1 MNLTRPPEKSSG
13 SSFSFPSFL
22 AIALAA
28 AFFLSACKSSD
39 SGTQPPAKPKPDIPA
54 DIATLFRNGYA
65 MCKLDVLATEGV
77 ATIAAYG
84 SQAEAESTAMQVSG
98 MSSQS
103 AQVYYNALQ
112 RLKKQSRRI
121 AEIEVGRQY
130 RLQADPK
137 AASLVQPVILRHL
150 NAVYTGIAL
159 SPADIRQDFESQRY
173 RAYVPVD

>member
-1 MNLTRPPEKSSG
+1 MKLRSAFALRANILRVLALSLAG
-13 SSFSFPSFL
+13 IFL
-22 AIALAA
+22 CGG
-28 AFFLSACKSSD
+28 CKNSD
-39 SGTQPPAKPKPDIPA
+39 SGAPPQKPRVDIPA
-54 DIATLFRNGYA
+54 DVAALFRNGYA

-103 AQVYYNALQ
+103 AQVYYNALL
-112 RLKKQSRRI
+112 RLKKQPRRI
-121 AEIEVGRQY
+121 VEIEVGRQY

-150 NAVYTGIAL
+150 NAVYTGVAL

>member
-1 MNLTRPPEKSSG
+1 MKKPPASN
-13 SSFSFPSFL
+13 FL
-22 AIALAA
+22 IAFA
-28 AFFLSACKSSD
+28 LSLVGILMFGGCKSSD
-39 SGTQPPAKPKPDIPA
+39 QPSQPAKPRPNIPA
-54 DIATLFRNGYA
+54 DVATLFRNGYA

-84 SQAEAESTAMQVSG
+84 SQAEADSTAYEVSG
-98 MSSQS
+98 MSNQS
-103 AQVYYNALQ
+103 AQVYYNALL
-112 RLKKQSRRI
+112 RLKKQQRRI

-130 RLQADPK
+130 RLQGDQR

-150 NAVYTGIAL
+150 NAIYTGIAL

>member
-1 MNLTRPPEKSSG
+1 MNMHLTSR
-13 SSFSFPSFL
+13 
-22 AIALAA
+22 IALLLATGL
-28 AFFLSACKSSD
+28 FFFPACKSSD
-39 SGTQPPAKPKPDIPA
+39 SSPARPEKPKPDIPA
-54 DIATLFRNGYA
+54 DVATLFRNGYA

-84 SQAEAESTAMQVSG
+84 SQAEADSTAVQVSG

-103 AQVYYNALQ
+103 AQVYYNALL
-112 RLKKQSRRI
+112 RLKKQQRRI

-130 RLQADPK
+130 RLQGDQR

-150 NAVYTGIAL
+150 NAIYTGIAL

>member
-1 MNLTRPPEKSSG
+1 MNIHLTSRIALLLITGLFCFSGCKNSDSSSPRPEK
-13 SSFSFPSFL
+13 
-22 AIALAA
+22 
-28 AFFLSACKSSD
+28 
-39 SGTQPPAKPKPDIPA
+39 PKADIPA
-54 DIATLFRNGYA
+54 DVATLFRNGYA

-84 SQAEAESTAMQVSG
+84 SQAEAESTAIQVTG

-103 AQVYYNALQ
+103 AQVYYNALL
-112 RLKKQSRRI
+112 RLKKQQRRI

-130 RLQADPK
+130 RLQGDPR

-150 NAVYTGIAL
+150 NAIYSGIAL